1 MYIHGDLYENPRKG
15 ETSKK
20 VINKGF
26 LRVMEGYEQS
36 DKNTIRL
43 PRQGIEHMFL
53 PRLVGQNAANR
64 GNRKKS
70 YYGFTTTHQ
79 SNHNILYKININ
91 YSTYSVFEIEGNFW

>member
-26 LRVMEGYEQS
+26 LRVLEGYEQS

-43 PRQGIEHMFL
+43 PRQLIRCLGGTDF
-53 PRLVGQNAANR
+53 VGQIGANR
-64 GNRKKS
+64 GKLRDFYYDSTTFEKSNRKM
-70 YYGFTTTHQ
+70 
-79 SNHNILYKININ
+79 LYKL
-91 YSTYSVFEIEGNFW
+91 